1 MISYVTGILAEVDVD
16 CIVIESGGVGFEI
29 LTYSSVIEHLPDVG
43 SEVKIVTY
51 MDVKED
57 DIRLFGFLSNQEKKL
72 FKQLLTVSGVG
83 PKGALSIL
91 DQLGPDNL
99 VAAIIASDSKSI
111 SKANGIGSKTAQ
123 KVCLELR
130 DKVSIEGTIYE
141 KYSDSSGAGTDASSG
156 VIGEAVE
163 ALCAL
168 GYSKSDAMQAVRKID
183 GASTMK
189 PEAIVSKALR
199 LL

>member
-1 MISYVTGILAEVDVD
+1 MISYISGILAEVDSD
-16 CIVIESGGVGFEI
+16 CIVVESGGVGFEI
-29 LTYSSVIEHLPDVG
+29 LTYTSVIEHLPDIG
-43 SEVKIVTY
+43 SDVKIVTY

-57 DIRLFGFLSNQEKKL
+57 DIRLFGFLSNQERKL
-72 FKQLLTVSGVG
+72 FRQLLTVSGVG

-99 VAAIIASDSKSI
+99 VAAIMASDAKSI

-130 DKVSIEGTIYE
+130 DKVSLEGTIYE
-141 KYSDSSGAGTDASSG
+141 KYADDAGQTDNSSG

-168 GYSKSDAMQAVRKID
+168 GYSKSDAMQAVRKIE
-183 GASTMK
+183 GASSMK

>member
-1 MISYVTGILAEVDVD
+1 MISYISGTLAEVDTD
-16 CIVIESGGVGFEI
+16 HIVVESGGVGFEI
-29 LTYSSVIEHLPDVG
+29 LTYASVIEHLPNLG

-57 DIRLFGFLSNQEKKL
+57 DIRLFGFLSVQERKL
-72 FKQLLTVSGVG
+72 FRQLITVSGVG

-91 DQLGPDNL
+91 NELGPDSL

-111 SKANGIGSKTAQ
+111 SKANGIGAKTAQ
-123 KVCLELR
+123 KVCLELK
-130 DKVSIEGTIYE
+130 DKVSLEGTIYE
-141 KYSDSSGAGTDASSG
+141 KYADSTGFDEASDSG
-156 VIGEAVE
+156 VMGEAIE

-168 GYSKSDAMQAVRKID
+168 GYSRSDAMQAVRKIED
-183 GASTMK
+183 AASLKAET
-189 PEAIVSKALR
+189 IVSKALR

>member
-1 MISYVTGILAEVDVD
+1 MISYITGILAEVDTD
-16 CIVIESGGVGFEI
+16 YIVVESGGVGFEI
-29 LTYSSVIEHLPDVG
+29 LTYTSVIEHLPDIG
-43 SEVKIVTY
+43 SDVKIVTY

-72 FKQLLTVSGVG
+72 FRQLLTVSGVG

-99 VAAIIASDSKSI
+99 VAAIISSDAKSI

-141 KYSDSSGAGTDASSG
+141 KFGDDTVSGQDTSSG

-168 GYSKSDAMQAVRKID
+168 GYSKADAMQAVRKIE
-183 GASTMK
+183 GASSMK

>member
-1 MISYVTGILAEVDVD
+1 MISYVTGILAEIDDD
-16 CIVIESGGVGFEI
+16 CIVVESGGVGFEI

-43 SEVKIVTY
+43 AEVKIVTY

-99 VAAIIASDSKSI
+99 VAAIISSDSKSI

-141 KYSDSSGAGTDASSG
+141 KYSDSSGAGTEASSG

-183 GASTMK
+183 GASSMK

>member
-1 MISYVTGILAEVDVD
+1 MISYISGILAEVDVD
-16 CIVIESGGVGFEI
+16 CIVVESGGVGFEI
-29 LTYSSVIEHLPDVG
+29 LTYTSVIEHLPDIG

-57 DIRLFGFLSNQEKKL
+57 DIRLFGFLSNQERKL

-99 VAAIIASDSKSI
+99 VAAIMASDAKSI

-123 KVCLELR
+123 KVCLELH
-130 DKVSIEGTIYE
+130 DKVSLEGTIYE
-141 KYSDSSGAGTDASSG
+141 KYADNVVQS
-156 VIGEAVE
+156 EA
-163 ALCAL
+163 
-168 GYSKSDAMQAVRKID
+168 
-183 GASTMK
+183 
-189 PEAIVSKALR
+189 P
-199 LL
+199 